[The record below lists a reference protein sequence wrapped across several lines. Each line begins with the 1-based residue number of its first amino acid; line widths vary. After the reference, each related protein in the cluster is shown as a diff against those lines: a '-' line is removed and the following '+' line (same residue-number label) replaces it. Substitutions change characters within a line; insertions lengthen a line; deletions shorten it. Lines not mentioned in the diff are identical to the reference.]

1 MASSN
6 SEPARPPGKS
16 LFDESTIFLGSSLVS
31 NFSLLF
37 IQLDAATGGYPPRKT
52 SMSSSSLGPI
62 PTPGIPPA
70 AIGLPPN
77 QPSRRQSLS
86 AVPPR
91 GPPPM
96 SQLAMK
102 PPDGGG
108 HDSSNRRITP
118 PQLPKGP
125 PPRGPPPRGPPPR
138 PPGFN
143 NDRPSLSGKL
153 ILLEE
158 NDNSIFMS
166 HFSCIVSSSSNS
178 ADSTL
183 PDKPMMPH
191 LSPIRNPQPQLSS
204 VNDDQE
210 FDDSSMEESMQ
221 PKSGQSSL
229 RRSEVNIEEVNLE
242 RNRALSNAARSLSA
256 IAKKRDD
263 PSLRELATEMRAGKL
278 HTAATNEPQPT
289 MNALG
294 KPPPHI
300 HSQVPPIPVQPQHA
314 FGKLVVGIVRGINLK
329 AGQGVFGRADPYV
342 KMKIGDKE
350 FTTTTHKDGGK
361 SPVSALFP
369 WIVVAACHAV
379 VR

>member
-1 MASSN
+1 
-6 SEPARPPGKS
+6 
-16 LFDESTIFLGSSLVS
+16 
-31 NFSLLF
+31 
-37 IQLDAATGGYPPRKT
+37 
-52 SMSSSSLGPI
+52 MSSSSLGPI

-70 AIGLPPN
+70 AMSISPS

-96 SQLAMK
+96 GQLGMK
-102 PPDGGG
+102 PPDGGRS
-108 HDSSNRRITP
+108 DSLNRRVTS

-138 PPGFN
+138 GPAPRGPPHGLPGFN
-143 NDRPSLSGKL
+143 NDRSSLLGKL
-153 ILLEE
+153 ILLEGE
-158 NDNSIFMS
+158 NKIISQYYS
-166 HFSCIVSSSSNS
+166 HFLCIVSSSSNS

-183 PDKPMMPH
+183 PNKPMMPH

-204 VNDDQE
+204 INDDQE

-221 PKSGQSSL
+221 PKSGQSSP
-229 RRSEVNIEEVNLE
+229 RRSEVNIDEVNLE

-278 HTAATNEPQPT
+278 PTAATNEPQPT
-289 MNALG
+289 SNALG

-300 HSQVPPIPVQPQHA
+300 HTQVPPIPVQPQHA
-314 FGKLVVGIVRGINLK
+314 FGKLVVGIIRGINLK

-369 WIVVAACHAV
+369 SVDRTALSCCRPLTYHHLSFAD
-379 VR
+379 

>member
-1 MASSN
+1 M
-6 SEPARPPGKS
+6 
-16 LFDESTIFLGSSLVS
+16 
-31 NFSLLF
+31 
-37 IQLDAATGGYPPRKT
+37 
-52 SMSSSSLGPI
+52 SMSSLGPI

-70 AIGLPPN
+70 AMALPPS

-96 SQLAMK
+96 SQLGRQ
-102 PPDGGG
+102 PPDGGRP
-108 HDSSNRRITP
+108 DSLNRRIAS

-138 PPGFN
+138 GPPHGPPGFN
-143 NDRPSLSGKL
+143 NDRPSLSGKFFISGVL
-153 ILLEE
+153 QRKQ
-158 NDNSIFMS
+158 NMY
-166 HFSCIVSSSSNS
+166 HFSCIVSSSSDT

-183 PDKPMMPH
+183 PDKPMMPQ
-191 LSPIRNPQPQLSS
+191 LSPIRNPQPPLSS
-204 VNDDQE
+204 IDDQE
-210 FDDSSMEESMQ
+210 IDDSSMEESMQ
-221 PKSGQSSL
+221 PKSGQSSP

-242 RNRALSNAARSLSA
+242 RNRALSSAARSLSA

-278 HTAATNEPQPT
+278 PTSAPNEPQPT
-289 MNALG
+289 SSALG

-350 FTTTTHKDGGK
+350 LTTTTHKDGGK
-361 SPVSALFP
+361 SPVRALFP
-369 WIVVAACHAV
+369 WIVVAALSCCRPLTYHYLSFAD
-379 VR
+379 